1 MSSSI
6 SNSSGEQPGST
17 ALVVKR
23 LAWFLLPFIL
33 FPGTPIVIAILA
45 GELTPLTTV
54 VRRQIHEPLLYGRAY
69 RDDYFAFKL
78 IATEMRR
85 PQTLVL
91 GSSRVMQFR
100 QSFFDPAASFYN
112 AGGAAS
118 TMADALE
125 FMRRIEKTARP
136 HVVILGVDQVWLTR
150 FAAFDQEKMNV
161 ADSASSADLQRAVRV
176 SHRVV
181 NDLLDRK
188 ISLPRLMKRS
198 DPLDHRPAL
207 GMGAIMLGNGFRS
220 DGSYQYGP
228 YRIRRPPL
236 EERLQEGFVRIR
248 ENVVPMVRASSIS
261 SDVLLQL
268 RELLE
273 QAHLNDIRVIG
284 FCPPFAP
291 TTLAAMRQNGGFAY
305 LSEIPATLGR
315 LFGDYGY
322 EFMDWSD
329 PSPLGVGDDDMI
341 DYFHPSEDVVRRIYA
356 RLAVSETRPSV
367 SAGGRRANVNPQ

>member
-6 SNSSGEQPGST
+6 SNSSGEPREST
-17 ALVVKR
+17 ARVVKR

-33 FPGTPIVIAILA
+33 FPGMPIAIAILA
-45 GELTPLTTV
+45 GELTPLKTV
-54 VRRQIHEPLLYGRAY
+54 VKRQIHEPLLYGRAY

-100 QSFFDPAASFYN
+100 QSFFDPSTSFYN
-112 AGGAAS
+112 AGGATS

-125 FMRRIEKTARP
+125 FMRRVEKTARP
-136 HVVILGVDQVWLTR
+136 RVVILGVDQVWLTR
-150 FAAFDQEKMNV
+150 WAAFDPEKMSA

-181 NDLLDRK
+181 NDLFDRK
-188 ISLPRLMKRS
+188 ISLTRLMMRS

-207 GMGAIMLGNGFRS
+207 GMSAIMIGNGFRP

-228 YRIRRPPL
+228 YRTRRPPL

-261 SDVLLQL
+261 GDVLLQL

-315 LFGDYGY
+315 LFDDYGY

-329 PSPLGVGDDDMI
+329 PSPLGVSDDDMI
-341 DYFHPSEDVVRRIYA
+341 DYFHPSEEVVRRIYT
-356 RLAVSETRPSV
+356 RLVADTRLTA
-367 SAGGRRANVNPQ
+367 SATGGRALVNPQ